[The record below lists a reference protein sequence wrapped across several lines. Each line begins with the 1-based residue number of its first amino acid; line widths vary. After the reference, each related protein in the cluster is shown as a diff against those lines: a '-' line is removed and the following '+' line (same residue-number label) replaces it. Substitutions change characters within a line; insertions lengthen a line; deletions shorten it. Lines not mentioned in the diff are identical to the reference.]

1 MYLFI
6 PLYWCVHVWGMCW
19 CISLAHP
26 PALISVQGLKLPLSV
41 FIGIN
46 FGISNAV

>member
-1 MYLFI
+1 MCGECVGVYL
-6 PLYWCVHVWGMCW
+6 
-19 CISLAHP
+19 SLAHP
-26 PALISVQGLKLPLSV
+26 PALISVQGLKLPLSI